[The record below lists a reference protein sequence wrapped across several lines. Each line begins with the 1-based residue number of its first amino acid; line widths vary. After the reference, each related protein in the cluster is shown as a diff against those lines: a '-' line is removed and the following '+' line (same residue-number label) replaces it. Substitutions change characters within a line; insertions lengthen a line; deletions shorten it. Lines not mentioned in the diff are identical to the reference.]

1 VNNEQES
8 SSMRRRLIWWIML
21 VVVVT
26 GGALVL
32 IGRPPSGAGHAEGQ
46 DPVLRVGYAVE
57 APYAFRDAQGRL
69 RGESIDTLRA
79 VLDRLGLPEPVW
91 VHVEFPR
98 LIHELRS
105 GRIDVIAAG
114 LFITPERAVQVRFTR
129 PTTSVRAGLL
139 VTAGNPLAL
148 HALGDLRHT
157 RSSQARLV
165 VLAGSVE
172 ALQAREASVPEAKL
186 LRMPDPASA
195 LAALRSGQAAAFALS
210 LPSLHWILRE
220 WPADLAL
227 ATPFEVPRRA
237 GQPDIGY
244 PAYAFRHGDPMR
256 DRIDQA
262 LSGYLG
268 SPPHLQNVAGY
279 GFSAEDVATAHGM
292 VPAAPDTGVSR

>member
-1 VNNEQES
+1 
-8 SSMRRRLIWWIML
+8 MRRRLIWWITL

-32 IGRPPSGAGHAEGQ
+32 IDRGALDAPHAKDQ
-46 DPVLRVGYAVE
+46 QNPVLRVGYALE
-57 APYAFRDAQGRL
+57 APYAFRDRQGHL
-69 RGESIDTLRA
+69 RGEAIDTLRA
-79 VLDRLGLPEPVW
+79 VLERLGLPEPVW

-105 GRIDVIAAG
+105 GRIDIIAAS
-114 LFITPERAVQVRFTR
+114 LFITPDRAMQVGFTR
-129 PTTSVRAGLL
+129 PTTSVRPGLL
-139 VTAGNPLAL
+139 VMAGNPLAL
-148 HALGDLRHT
+148 HALGDLRRT
-157 RSSQARLV
+157 SSSARLV

-172 ALQAREASVPEAKL
+172 SVQAREAGVPEAKL
-186 LRMPDPASA
+186 LRVQDPASA
-195 LAALRSGQAAAFALS
+195 LAALRSGQAVAFARS
-210 LPSLHWILRE
+210 LPSLQWILRE
-220 WPADLAL
+220 LPADLAL

-237 GQPDIGY
+237 GTPDIGY

-256 DRIDQA
+256 ARIDQA

-268 SPPHLQNVAGY
+268 SASHLQTVAGY